1 MAKMKARVPL
11 MAVAAEGT
19 PSIYTYADSIKS
31 ALEKGRITKQRPLF
45 NGIQTMK
52 NTTGRDNK
60 MYYVSDGFNLNDSND
75 NQFTSL
81 LTLNNIASSKST
93 LTALA

>member
-1 MAKMKARVPL
+1 
-11 MAVAAEGT
+11 
-19 PSIYTYADSIKS
+19 
-31 ALEKGRITKQRPLF
+31 
-45 NGIQTMK
+45 MK

-93 LTALA
+93 LTALAPVTPRIPNIRSQVIPSNSTLHMTSPKGYVHNSDLHFAMPQ

>member
-1 MAKMKARVPL
+1 
-11 MAVAAEGT
+11 
-19 PSIYTYADSIKS
+19 
-31 ALEKGRITKQRPLF
+31 
-45 NGIQTMK
+45 
-52 NTTGRDNK
+52 

>member
-1 MAKMKARVPL
+1 
-11 MAVAAEGT
+11 
-19 PSIYTYADSIKS
+19 
-31 ALEKGRITKQRPLF
+31 
-45 NGIQTMK
+45 MK